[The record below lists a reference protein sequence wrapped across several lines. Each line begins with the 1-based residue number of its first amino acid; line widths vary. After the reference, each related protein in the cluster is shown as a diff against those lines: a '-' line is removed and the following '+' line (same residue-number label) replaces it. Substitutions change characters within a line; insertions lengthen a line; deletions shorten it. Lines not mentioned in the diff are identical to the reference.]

1 MKAWVCREYVTPFS
15 IAVEDIPQP
24 VVSPG
29 EVLIEVAAAGLTFGE
44 TLVLEGTYQLTPP
57 LPYVPCS
64 ELSGIVRACGE
75 GVERFHPGDA
85 VIAFSFSLSG
95 GALAQYAVMPEG
107 FVFLKPANVGFVEAA
122 AIPINYW
129 TAFNALHRRGALRPS
144 ETLVVHGAT
153 GGVGLAAVQ
162 VGKAIGA
169 TVIATGGDDAKLA
182 VVKSLGADHVLNHRT
197 NDLRSDI
204 KALTGGKGADVFLDP
219 VGGDLFDLSM
229 RAIAPGGRI
238 LVVGFTS
245 GEWAQ
250 AKTNIL
256 LVKMI
261 SVIGVEARLAIE
273 TTNGEGISDF
283 LEMLDWVGSGR
294 LKPFVSKVFQFDE
307 AAEGFQAI
315 FSRSHVGKCV
325 VRIAGE
331 QQAQVR

>member
-1 MKAWVCREYVTPFS
+1 MKAWVCRSYVSPFE
-15 IAVEDIPQP
+15 IAIEEIPVP
-24 VVSPG
+24 DPGPG

-44 TLVLEGTYQLTPP
+44 TLVLQGQYQLTPP

-64 ELSGIVRACGE
+64 ELSGVVRACGN
-75 GVERFHPGDA
+75 GVTRFRPGDA

-95 GALAQYAVMPEG
+95 GALAKFSVMPEG
-107 FVFLKPANVGFVEAA
+107 FVFPKPPRVGFVEAA
-122 AIPINYW
+122 AIPINFW

-162 VGKAIGA
+162 IGKAIGA
-169 TVIATGGDDAKLA
+169 TVIATGGEDAKLE

-197 NDLRSDI
+197 QDLREAI
-204 KALTGGKGADVFLDP
+204 KGLTGGRGADVFVDP

-245 GEWAQ
+245 GQWAQ

-273 TTNGEGISDF
+273 TTGGEGLADF
-283 LEMLDWVGSGR
+283 LEMLKWVNSGR
-294 LKPFVSKVFQFDE
+294 ILPFVSQVFEFEE
-307 AAEGFQAI
+307 AVEGFQAI
-315 FSRSHVGKCV
+315 LSRSHVGKCILRV
-325 VRIAGE
+325 GE
-331 QQAQVR
+331 PA

>member
-1 MKAWVCREYVTPFS
+1 MKAWVCRQYVTPFE
-15 IAVEDIPQP
+15 IAIGDIPIP
-24 VVSPG
+24 SPGPG

-44 TLVLEGTYQLTPP
+44 TLVLQGTYQLTPP

-75 GVERFHPGDA
+75 GVSRFRPGDP

-95 GALAQYAVMPEG
+95 GALAEYTVMPEG
-107 FVFLKPANVGFVEAA
+107 FVFPKPPDIGFVEAA
-122 AIPINYW
+122 AIPINFW
-129 TAFNALHRRGALRPS
+129 TAFNALYRRGGLKPS

-162 VGKAIGA
+162 IGKAMGA
-169 TVIATGGDDAKLA
+169 TVIATGGDDDKLA

-197 NDLRSDI
+197 DDLRERI
-204 KALTGGKGADVFLDP
+204 KVLTGGRGADVFLDP

-229 RAIAPGGRI
+229 RAIGPGGRI

-245 GEWAQ
+245 GQWAQ

-261 SVIGVEARLAIE
+261 SVIGIEARLAIE
-273 TTNGEGISDF
+273 TTNGEGLADF
-283 LEMLDWVGSGR
+283 LEMLDWINTGR
-294 LKPFVSKVFQFDE
+294 LSPYVSKVFEFDE
-307 AAEGFQAI
+307 AVEGFQTI
-315 FSRSHVGKCV
+315 LSRHHVGKCILRV
-325 VRIAGE
+325 GE
-331 QQAQVR
+331 PA

>member
-1 MKAWVCREYVTPFS
+1 MKAWVCRSYVSPFE
-15 IAVEDIPQP
+15 IAIEEIPVP
-24 VVSPG
+24 DPGPG

-44 TLVLEGTYQLTPP
+44 TLVLQGQYQLTPP

-64 ELSGIVRACGE
+64 ELSGVVRACGD
-75 GVERFHPGDA
+75 GVTRFRPGDA
-85 VIAFSFSLSG
+85 VIAFSFSLRG
-95 GALAQYAVMPEG
+95 GALAKFSVMPEG
-107 FVFLKPANVGFVEAA
+107 FVFPKPQQVGFVEAA
-122 AIPINYW
+122 AIPINFW

-162 VGKAIGA
+162 IGKAIGA
-169 TVIATGGDDAKLA
+169 TVIATGGEDAKLE

-197 NDLRSDI
+197 QDLREAI
-204 KALTGGKGADVFLDP
+204 KGLTGGRGADVFFDP

-245 GEWAQ
+245 GQWAQ

-273 TTNGEGISDF
+273 TTGGEGMADF
-283 LEMLDWVGSGR
+283 LEMLEWVNSGR
-294 LKPFVSKVFQFDE
+294 ISPFVSQVFEFEQ
-307 AAEGFQAI
+307 AVEGFHAI
-315 FSRSHVGKCV
+315 LSRSHVGKCILRV
-325 VRIAGE
+325 GE
-331 QQAQVR
+331 PA

>member
-1 MKAWVCREYVTPFS
+1 MKAWVCRNYVSPFE
-15 IAVEDIPQP
+15 IAIEEMPIPDP
-24 VVSPG
+24 GPG

-44 TLVLEGTYQLTPP
+44 TLVLQGEYQLTPP

-75 GVERFHPGDA
+75 GVTRFRPGDA

-95 GALAQYAVMPEG
+95 GALAEFAVMPEG
-107 FVFLKPANVGFVEAA
+107 FVFPKPLQVGFVEAA
-122 AIPINYW
+122 AIPINFW

-162 VGKAIGA
+162 IGKAIGA
-169 TVIATGGDDAKLA
+169 TVIATGGDDAKLET
-182 VVKSLGADHVLNHRT
+182 VKSLGADHVLNHRT
-197 NDLRSDI
+197 QDLRETI
-204 KALTGGKGADVFLDP
+204 KSLTGGRGADVFVDP
-219 VGGDLFDLSM
+219 VGGELFDLSM

-273 TTNGEGISDF
+273 TTGGEGLADF
-283 LEMLDWVGSGR
+283 LEMLDWVNAGR
-294 LKPFVSKVFQFDE
+294 MSPFVSRVFAFEQ
-307 AAEGFQAI
+307 AVEGFQAI
-315 FSRSHVGKCV
+315 LSRSHVGKCILRV
-325 VRIAGE
+325 GE
-331 QQAQVR
+331 PA

>member
-1 MKAWVCREYVTPFS
+1 MKAWVCRRYVAPFE
-15 IAVEDIPQP
+15 IAVEEIPVP
-24 VVSPG
+24 APGPG
-29 EVLIEVAAAGLTFGE
+29 ELLIEVAAAGLTFGE

-75 GVERFHPGDA
+75 GVTRFRPGDP

-95 GALAQYAVMPEG
+95 GALAEFTVMPEV
-107 FVFLKPANVGFVEAA
+107 FVFPKPAGVGFVEAA
-122 AIPINYW
+122 AIPINFW
-129 TAFNALHRRGALRPS
+129 TAFNALHRRGSLRSS

-162 VGKAIGA
+162 IGKAIGA
-169 TVIATGGDDAKLA
+169 TVIATGGDDDKLA

-197 NDLRSDI
+197 EDLRECI
-204 KALTGGKGADVFLDP
+204 KALTGGRGADVFVDP

-245 GEWAQ
+245 GQWAQ

-273 TTNGEGISDF
+273 TTNGEGMADF
-283 LEMLDWVGSGR
+283 LEMLDWVNTGR
-294 LKPFVSKVFQFDE
+294 LTPFVSQIFAFDE
-307 AAEGFQAI
+307 AVEGLQAI
-315 FSRSHVGKCV
+315 LSRSHVGKCILRV
-325 VRIAGE
+325 GDPR
-331 QQAQVR
+331 